1 MVAAK
6 SNLTSESVVYL
17 LSYVWIDWLV
27 NNVQRRSMIVE
38 WLLVVASDYFGLLV
52 AIQIYEINNQLKFW
66 KCSK

>member
-27 NNVQRRSMIVE
+27 NNVQRWSMIVE